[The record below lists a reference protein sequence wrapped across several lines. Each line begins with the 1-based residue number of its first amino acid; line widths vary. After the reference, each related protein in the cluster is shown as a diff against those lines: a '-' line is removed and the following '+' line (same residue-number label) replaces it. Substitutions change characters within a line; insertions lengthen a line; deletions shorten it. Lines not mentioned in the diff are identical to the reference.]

1 MRIIFAVLFLLI
13 GMEPLAANEIRTTQK
28 LLTDLGY
35 QAGPIDGQYGQKTEN
50 ALVQFYNSQGL
61 GFDGKL
67 GSNEI
72 LDLKFELA
80 RFNVT
85 ADEINFPGSFY
96 TSELKPCTAMGY
108 GSFNLQN
115 NIASVSSLIGYDWH
129 ADHQKNSN
137 SQTVIHDKITVPIKK
152 LLQSTHNAITSD
164 DQFSINVAADLLTR
178 IAEAD
183 SLYDS
188 IGFHDVMKKPRC
200 YANGDP
206 KSPCWYHEYEFAR
219 GVFSNYM
226 VAALWLKNTLS
237 DKQFMDVDR
246 YIDKMYA
253 KFLRPVERQVQE
265 QGFYQMANGGLSIL
279 IYASWKSDKALAA
292 EEIKFRFKEMDR
304 IIYEDGYI
312 NNNSFRGVRSQWYHS
327 YGLNIALGYAYIAE
341 LWGTELPYRLK
352 NKLFNASKVA
362 NLAITDWEDFKKRE
376 FIGSNRNK
384 IKGKDS
390 AIRHTH
396 QMAIAIDVLMPLITG
411 VELENDPE
419 YLKKRRYHMKDGI
432 DDLIGFNPN
441 CI

>member
-1 MRIIFAVLFLLI
+1 
-13 GMEPLAANEIRTTQK
+13 MEPLAANEIKTTQK

-164 DQFSINVAADLLTR
+164 DLAFWITKICNKANLKPSIFDVGSDQVIEMGVLAKLFSELFKVKIRRNKLKKNKIDKYVPNIHAAKKKLGLKIKYNLKDSILLTINR
-178 IAEAD
+178 INE
-183 SLYDS
+183 
-188 IGFHDVMKKPRC
+188 KK
-200 YANGDP
+200 N
-206 KSPCWYHEYEFAR
+206 
-219 GVFSNYM
+219 
-226 VAALWLKNTLS
+226 
-237 DKQFMDVDR
+237 
-246 YIDKMYA
+246 
-253 KFLRPVERQVQE
+253 
-265 QGFYQMANGGLSIL
+265 
-279 IYASWKSDKALAA
+279 
-292 EEIKFRFKEMDR
+292 
-304 IIYEDGYI
+304 
-312 NNNSFRGVRSQWYHS
+312 
-327 YGLNIALGYAYIAE
+327 
-341 LWGTELPYRLK
+341 
-352 NKLFNASKVA
+352 
-362 NLAITDWEDFKKRE
+362 
-376 FIGSNRNK
+376 
-384 IKGKDS
+384 
-390 AIRHTH
+390 
-396 QMAIAIDVLMPLITG
+396 
-411 VELENDPE
+411 
-419 YLKKRRYHMKDGI
+419 
-432 DDLIGFNPN
+432 
-441 CI
+441 